1 MNDRAK
7 RSFGQTQK
15 KTTTQR
21 YKEIKTQASQFVCY
35 LANKA
40 ASAFFFVC
48 VFAGS
53 FGLFRKNDS
62 VGSIIHAM
70 VIDGEGKKKLEEK
83 DNKSSVVIFVFSL
96 LLLLLLLLKPKFN
109 WDWLGMIWGGEFFF
123 GSRRAERVFENNTP
137 VSTHDLRGPEM
148 EVRGGEK

>member
-1 MNDRAK
+1 
-7 RSFGQTQK
+7 
-15 KTTTQR
+15 
-21 YKEIKTQASQFVCY
+21 VCY

-40 ASAFFFVC
+40 ASAFFCVC

-83 DNKSSVVIFVFSL
+83 DNKSSIVIFVFSL

-109 WDWLGMIWGGEFFF
+109 WDWLGMIWGGVFFLAVV
-123 GSRRAERVFENNTP
+123 GRKGYSKTILLCPHTIFEGRKWRLGAGKN
-137 VSTHDLRGPEM
+137 S
-148 EVRGGEK
+148 RGGCRGIYVLGGD